1 MPHPDP
7 NKPPAPLMF
16 SACFQMLKVNL
27 TPDVMNR
34 LLEPVNLD
42 DQQVSLF
49 DVWFHKLVVHA
60 CKDYNRS

>member
-1 MPHPDP
+1 
-7 NKPPAPLMF
+7 MF